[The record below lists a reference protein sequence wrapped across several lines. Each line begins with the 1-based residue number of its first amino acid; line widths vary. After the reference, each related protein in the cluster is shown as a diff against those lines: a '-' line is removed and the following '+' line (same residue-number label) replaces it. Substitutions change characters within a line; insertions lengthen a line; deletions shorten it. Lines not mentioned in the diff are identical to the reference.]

1 MVIELRLHGELS
13 RYAAEGAAGI
23 MMIHI
28 SEEVSVKELLIGL
41 SIDLKEVKAINV
53 NGIKQELDYIM
64 DDGDNLEIF
73 SYT

>member
-13 RYAAEGAAGI
+13 RYAAEGAGI

-28 SEEVSVKELLIGL
+28 SEEVSIKELLIGL
-41 SIDLKEVKAINV
+41 RIDLKEVKAINV
-53 NGIKQELDYIM
+53 NGIKQEFDYIM